1 VVYRVNLQG
10 SDSLWTFG
18 RSDVTVGHHLASPVS
33 SLRTKFVFCVI
44 VEMPGLGRED
54 VQACKMECELRRME
68 KRRDWEGVQKNERRR
83 GS

>member
-1 VVYRVNLQG
+1 M
-10 SDSLWTFG
+10 
-18 RSDVTVGHHLASPVS
+18 
-33 SLRTKFVFCVI
+33 FCVI